1 MKKIRLWK
9 NKDELSDKYTL
20 VDDED
25 YEKVVEAKD
34 KRGKPK
40 KWYCHNNNSS
50 SDYATSGDRRN
61 SIHRLVMGS
70 PKGMC
75 VDHINGDTLD
85 NRKENLRVC
94 TRSQNSQNQKIKSH
108 NQSGYKGV
116 YYSKNPFYEKFL
128 KEGPALKKDGT
139 IKKVQPKPYAKP
151 WVAYIGGGQGK
162 SPIRLGCHATAE
174 EAAEVRDKK
183 ALEIHG
189 EFARLN
195 FPDKREE
202 YLEEMKNER

>member
-40 KWYCHNNNSS
+40 KWYCHNNGGARTDYAMSS
-50 SDYATSGDRRN
+50 SRRD
-61 SIHRLVMGS
+61 SIHRLVMGN

-94 TRSQNSQNQKIKSH
+94 TRSQNSQNQRLKSH
-108 NQSGYKGV
+108 SQSGYKGV
-116 YYSKNPFYEKFL
+116 YEVKKPNRHKYVSKKTGKVTYRESIP
-128 KEGPALKKDGT
+128 KKRF
-139 IKKVQPKPYAKP
+139 Q
-151 WVAYIGGGQGK
+151 AYIGGGHGK
-162 SPIRLGCHATAE
+162 RHIKLGNYATAE

-195 FPDKREE
+195 FPDKREQ

>member
-9 NKDELSDKYTL
+9 NKHELSDKYSL

-34 KRGKPK
+34 KRGKQK
-40 KWYCHNNNSS
+40 NWYCHNNNSS
-50 SDYATSGDRRN
+50 SDYAMDGNRRD
-61 SIHRLVMGS
+61 SIHRLVMGN

-94 TRSQNSQNQKIKSH
+94 SHSENLRNKRTRRTS
-108 NQSGYKGV
+108 QSGYKGV
-116 YYSKNPFYEKFL
+116 YEVKKPSRHKYVSKKTGKVTYHESMP
-128 KEGPALKKDGT
+128 KKRFS
-139 IKKVQPKPYAKP
+139 
-151 WVAYIGGGQGK
+151 AYIGNGTGGNIK
-162 SPIRLGCHATAE
+162 LGYWATAE
-174 EAAEVRDKK
+174 EAAEAYDRK
-183 ALEIHG
+183 ALDLYG

-195 FPDKREE
+195 FPDKLKQ
-202 YLEEMKNER
+202 YLEEINND

>member
-40 KWYCHNNNSS
+40 KWYCHNNGGART
-50 SDYATSGDRRN
+50 DYAMNGNRTD
-61 SIHRLVMGS
+61 SIHRLVMGN

-108 NQSGYKGV
+108 SQSGYKGV
-116 YYSKNPFYEKFL
+116 YEVKKPNRCKYVSKKTGKVTYYESM
-128 KEGPALKKDGT
+128 PKKRFR
-139 IKKVQPKPYAKP
+139 
-151 WVAYIGGGQGK
+151 AYLGGGQGK
-162 SPIRLGCHATAE
+162 SLVRLGDYATAE

-189 EFARLN
+189 EYARLN
-195 FPDKREE
+195 FPDKREQ